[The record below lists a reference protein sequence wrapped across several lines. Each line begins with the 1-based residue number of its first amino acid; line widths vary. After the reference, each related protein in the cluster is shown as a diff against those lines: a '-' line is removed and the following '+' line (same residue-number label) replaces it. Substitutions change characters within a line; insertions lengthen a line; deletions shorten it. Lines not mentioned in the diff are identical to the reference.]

1 MKAEDVVVS
10 AQEHHTN
17 LYNATAADRGRGV
30 TRERGYTDI
39 DGLLT
44 DEPGVVLCTQYADCV
59 PLFFVDPVRKVVA
72 TSHAGWKGTAARIGR
87 ITVDRMARD
96 YGCRPEDIL
105 AGIGPSIGACCFE
118 VDEPVASVFA
128 AMGKAPAAYGSAA
141 PANTTSTCGG
151 QSAGSRGGRHRTG
164 AYQRRRLVYPL
175 PSGYFLVTSRRGGPA
190 RQLGGVHRDCRPIG
204 AGECL
209 TGLPIWRSTFSI
221 QLSGLGAGDGP
232 VLHQGA
238 AVRQPWLLERPYLPD
253 LRLRGAADFHL
264 LLPIKRGIASP
275 FSRGAAGVSMRG
287 GHRLGAGICHFMGDG
302 KAVPCQMVGLFG

>member
-1 MKAEDVVVS
+1 M
-10 AQEHHTN
+10 
-17 LYNATAADRGRGV
+17 

-128 AMGKAPAAYGSAA
+128 AMGE
-141 PANTTSTCGG
+141 
-151 QSAGSRGGRHRTG
+151 
-164 AYQRRRLVYPL
+164 
-175 PSGYFLVTSRRGGPA
+175 
-190 RQLGGVHRDCRPIG
+190 G
-204 AGECL
+204 AGCIRE
-209 TGLPIWRSTFSI
+209 R
-221 QLSGLGAGDGP
+221 GAGKYDVDIEPEHISVAGLCTRCHP
-232 VLHQGA
+232 DIFWSHRAAGA
-238 AVRQPWLLERPYLPD
+238 
-253 LRLRGAADFHL
+253 LRGSLAAF
-264 LLPIKRGIASP
+264 IAIAD
-275 FSRGAAGVSMRG
+275 R
-287 GHRLGAGICHFMGDG
+287 
-302 KAVPCQMVGLFG
+302 